1 MQRVDSPGGGG
12 RLREQGPGVVCSP
25 SFKVPT
31 AVGFNGAA
39 STQRGV
45 SLPRVFQSSKAPF
58 TELSRQELEQQV
70 AVGLG
75 VGRPGIRDGGAS
87 PVGSVVI
94 RLGGAAPAGGTP
106 GVCGRA
112 AAGRGHAWRWP
123 VGGSP
128 SRGGSVAGEFG
139 VCPGWSGGSG
149 LEGAGGSGG
158 ETGGWV
164 SPRVFCAKRRARGRL
179 VWSREADDAPP
190 PTCARREAFWLGRR
204 LARRRLRAGGRRR
217 GKKLGYGS
225 PPTLE

>member
-1 MQRVDSPGGGG
+1 MQGVDSPGGGG

-31 AVGFNGAA
+31 AVGFNSAA

-45 SLPRVFQSSKAPF
+45 SLPRVFQSSKPPF

-128 SRGGSVAGEFG
+128 SRGGSVAGGFG

-149 LEGAGGSGG
+149 LEGAGGC
-158 ETGGWV
+158 W
-164 SPRVFCAKRRARGRL
+164 RKRRRDGGLGVAARVL
-179 VWSREADDAPP
+179 REAAGSW
-190 PTCARREAFWLGRR
+190 AAGLVKGSGRCSTSHLR
-204 LARRRLRAGGRRR
+204 PSRSVLAGEKAGSAKAQGGRQEE
-217 GKKLGYGS
+217 G
-225 PPTLE
+225 